1 VVVLHV
7 WALHVPGNNNPL
19 GIDVKSPADTVPFHP
34 YYTIKDLFA
43 LAMFVLFFSYFIFFY
58 PNFLGHA
65 DNYIPADRLV
75 TPPHI
80 VPEWYYLP
88 FYAILR
94 SVPDQLAGVVLM
106 FGAIVIWAFLPWL
119 DRSHVR
125 SNNFRPLNR
134 QFFFILIGVV
144 WILGMLGAQTP
155 DGNFQFYFGI
165 EVPISKLLLTQICTV
180 WYFAHFIIITPII
193 STMEK
198 PLPVPESIA
207 TAVLAKGGASAAA
220 KANG

>member
-1 VVVLHV
+1 MVLHI

-19 GIDVKSPADTVPFHP
+19 GIDVKGPADSVPFHP

-43 LAMFVLFFSYFIFFY
+43 LALFVLFFSYFIFFA

-88 FYAILR
+88 LYAILR
-94 SVPDQLAGVVLM
+94 SVPDKLIGVLLM
-106 FGAIVIWAFLPWL
+106 FGAIVVWAFLPWL

-125 SNNFRPLNR
+125 SNKFRPMTR
-134 QFFFILIGVV
+134 QLFYVLLAVI

-155 DGNFQFYFGI
+155 DGNFEFYFGL
-165 EVPISKLLLTQICTV
+165 VLPISKLLLSQICTIY
-180 WYFAHFIIITPII
+180 YFLHFLVITPIV

-207 TAVLAKGGASAAA
+207 TAVLAKNGAGSPA